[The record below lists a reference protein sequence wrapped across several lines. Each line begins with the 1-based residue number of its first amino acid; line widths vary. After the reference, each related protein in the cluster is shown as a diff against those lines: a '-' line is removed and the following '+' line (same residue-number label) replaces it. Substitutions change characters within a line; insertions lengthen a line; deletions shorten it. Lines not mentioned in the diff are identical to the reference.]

1 MSDEKISQTDFQ
13 KLMLLLSEKRTA
25 HTTLRSGIALSAFSM
40 TIISFIIV
48 MTSKIDGTF
57 NQIIFIALGLGSVV
71 MLILGIYFIRR
82 GFTRMRFHDA
92 LINQIL
98 YVNHEASSLFYH
110 TRKRNNLDA
119 TGASMHYD
127 TVFHFDKGTTELEIT
142 ISNIENYYESLSGK
156 KFNSYLVINGP
167 GIKFLGKEDPHAPML
182 TELANLGLQIKVC
195 QNAMHH
201 FQIQPDWLLPVA
213 QIVPAGLLEIIDLQ
227 RKGFAYIK
235 P

>member
-1 MSDEKISQTDFQ
+1 M
-13 KLMLLLSEKRTA
+13 
-25 HTTLRSGIALSAFSM
+25 
-40 TIISFIIV
+40 
-48 MTSKIDGTF
+48 
-57 NQIIFIALGLGSVV
+57 
-71 MLILGIYFIRR
+71 
-82 GFTRMRFHDA
+82 
-92 LINQIL
+92 
-98 YVNHEASSLFYH
+98 
-110 TRKRNNLDA
+110 
-119 TGASMHYD
+119 
-127 TVFHFDKGTTELEIT
+127 T